1 MSSCVSNANSLATP
15 RDIRHEQQQQQQQE
29 LQNLQQ
35 QLEMLR
41 KQAVEQR
48 DELQQMES
56 ELKLVQARLEEEREG
71 ARVQI
76 EGLVDAL
83 REREEEM
90 ARERVVVEEMVAAL
104 GAQVNRLDGKRA
116 SIVLE
121 ACEHSA
127 PAEHGGGGASGPSS
141 FAKPI
146 REHAGLASKLKIVQG
161 ELQQQEDAMVRVRA
175 EQEQTQRRLALLTQE
190 LDTAK
195 QRQAPFERECQDL
208 RQVCQV
214 KGGARR
220 GDRQGMRGEGPRI
233 SGQVK
238 GYGVCGN
245 GWRAGLVDA
254 NQARD

>member
-1 MSSCVSNANSLATP
+1 MSHANSLATP

-29 LQNLQQ
+29 LLNLQQ

-41 KQAVEQR
+41 NQAVEQH

-71 ARVQI
+71 ARVKI

-104 GAQVNRLDGKRA
+104 GAQVNRLDGKRP

-121 ACEHSA
+121 ACQHNA
-127 PAEHGGGGASGPSS
+127 PREHGGGRASGPSS
-141 FAKPI
+141 FPMPI
-146 REHAGLASKLKIVQG
+146 REHAGLASNFKIVQK
-161 ELQQQEDAMVRVRA
+161 ELQKQEDAMVRVRA
-175 EQEQTQRRLALLTQE
+175 EHELTQGRLALLTQE

-195 QRQAPFERECQDL
+195 QRQASFEKECQDL
-208 RQVCQV
+208 RQVC
-214 KGGARR
+214 
-220 GDRQGMRGEGPRI
+220 RGEGAEQ
-233 SGQVK
+233 GGVK
-238 GYGVCGN
+238 G
-245 GWRAGLVDA
+245 RE
-254 NQARD
+254 